1 MIKKCKLLL
10 LAVLISA
17 VNCYA
22 NNPEKP
28 KKNKGNNQIPIN
40 VLCEPQRDVGFYVA
54 AHLNLPD
61 VAICL
66 YDKKY
71 ITTMKKLHNKFGIDD
86 NRLEKEAPALSK
98 ELTKYWKV
106 HRLVRVPVYFE
117 NFKDTEI
124 AFDLLLGKEKV
135 DSSNKH
141 VWVVLENNLLILY
154 PYLNKFSGKE
164 KVIADK
170 LVNLIEYEYHHFY
183 KKYFE
188 KNSNLFRKE
197 ANTFKNAWLKEYE
210 PALRLLNSN
219 KHAIKEIQII
229 LSPALQ
235 AHGKSFRVIDGI
247 GRVATLLPENNEEL
261 QRGLINAYH
270 EMCHGISDKIV
281 YKEMKLDRNKMSFKG
296 DEKGSEIHSLIENAA
311 NQTMYLGLKYGNPKR
326 LKYFFESSDYGNLT
340 WMVKYNTFNSSF
352 KLVRRNISKEEI
364 ARIAKEMKSDP
375 VKTSKYIFK
384 KGLLVNPN
392 VYSKLKLLVK
402 STNKISM

>member
-1 MIKKCKLLL
+1 MIRKCKLLL
-10 LAVLISA
+10 LALLIFA

-22 NNPEKP
+22 HNS
-28 KKNKGNNQIPIN
+28 KKLKKSKGNNQIPISIF
-40 VLCEPQRDVGFYVA
+40 CEPQRDVGFYVA
-54 AHLNLPD
+54 AHLNLPG

-71 ITTMKKLHNKFGIDD
+71 ISAMKKMHTEMGIDD
-86 NRLEKEAPALSK
+86 ARLAKEAPLLSE

-106 HRLVRVPVYFE
+106 HRLVRVPVYFG

-124 AFDLLLGKEKV
+124 AFDLLLGKMKV

-141 VWVVLENNLLILY
+141 VWIVLENNLLILY

-170 LVNLIEYEYHHFY
+170 LVNLIEYEYYHFY
-183 KKYFE
+183 KNYFE
-188 KNSNLFRKE
+188 KSSNLFRKE

-219 KHAIKEIQII
+219 NHAIKKVEII

-235 AHGKSFRVIDGI
+235 IHGKSFRVIDGI
-247 GRVATLLPENNEEL
+247 GRVATLLPKNNEEL

-281 YKEMKLDRNKMSFKG
+281 YKEMKLDRNKMSFKS

-311 NQTMYLGLKYGNPKR
+311 NQTMYFGLKYGNPKR
-326 LKYFFESSDYGNLT
+326 LKYFFESSDYGDLT
-340 WMVKYNTFNSSF
+340 WMIKYNTFESSF
-352 KLVRRNISKEEI
+352 KLAKRNISKEEI
-364 ARIAKEMKSDP
+364 ARLAEEMKSDP
-375 VKTSKYIFK
+375 VKASKYIYK
-384 KGLLVNPN
+384 RGLLVDPK
-392 VYSKLKLLVK
+392 VFDKLTERVSEDNIRK
-402 STNKISM
+402 